1 MGLLN
6 VGGSTVIMK
15 PAASWTQTIL
25 SWLKRVIVVENG
37 SVMEGSSISGTRS
50 TSGSARGAASRV
62 ESSNVTS
69 ARLRYGLNLHFVAA
83 LH

>member
-25 SWLKRVIVVENG
+25 SWLNRVIAVEDG
-37 SVMEGSSISGTRS
+37 SVMEGSS
-50 TSGSARGAASRV
+50 
-62 ESSNVTS
+62 
-69 ARLRYGLNLHFVAA
+69 L
-83 LH
+83 